1 MNERHVRIVQ
11 KMCEN
16 VVHIVGTERSKQQK
30 IVITVRKMYEH
41 VAHNAETE
49 S

>member
-1 MNERHVRIVQ
+1 MNERRVRIVL
-11 KMCEN
+11 MMYEN

-30 IVITVRKMYEH
+30 IVITVQKMYEH
-41 VAHNAETE
+41 VAHNAEME

>member
-1 MNERHVRIVQ
+1 MNERHVRIVL
-11 KMCEN
+11 MMYEN
-16 VVHIVGTERSKQQK
+16 VVHIVETERSKQQK
-30 IVITVRKMYEH
+30 IVITVRKTYEH